1 MSDAEDYYR
10 EVLTPKAYA
19 VLQEARA
26 EAEAG
31 EKSKAAMYGVKEAQD
46 EESVWACAN
55 GLGEI
60 VALMIDDE
68 AITDNNLEALED
80 LVSDAMAGASGKG
93 QAAGWQ
99 IVRELDEE
107 IKQLR
112 TARASLS

>member
-1 MSDAEDYYR
+1 MSDTEDYYR

-31 EKSKAAMYGVKEAQD
+31 EKSKAAIYGVKED
-46 EESVWACAN
+46 KFSDDDSVWACAN

-60 VALMIDDE
+60 GALMIDDE
-68 AITDNNLEALED
+68 AITDNSLEALED
-80 LVSDAMAGASGKG
+80 LVSETMAAASGAG
-93 QAAGWQ
+93 QAVGWQ
-99 IVRELDEE
+99 LVRELDEE

-112 TARASLS
+112 ESRT